1 MGCFNHKAN
10 FSQLPVKYGDRIVVI
25 VGIRPKN
32 IKPDNFAPGTSF
44 VPISVPI
51 RGKYNDYGSI
61 KEVDMTPGIKKLEE
75 FFGMG
80 VEKIVDCA
88 ERVCC
93 DCERQIENIDDIN
106 KLLDGLVDES
116 GYKNWRADF
125 GIELSYV
132 MEHEHI
138 FDYLVSTANVKMKG
152 RYFWTIPHEY
162 IESLGYK
169 KNMTGNESG
178 YEQITWTHDTL
189 PTLKESCYVW
199 LENEFGDYGKTSHTM
214 SELCKKIG
222 CEVPQEYEESYFE
235 NRFKADVDS
244 LSPEKRRER
253 VIKFYKSIIGH
264 KKADGTIFDESDVEK
279 AVKDFDEGNIDYD
292 VDLLFNKSED
302 NNYSFKKVYAHYGL
316 FNQQEGFIMDS
327 LILRTLGKKQEYLDL
342 KYMKEVVEIASI
354 INALRNLQMTWGVTN
369 YYSQDIDYDAHIKFL
384 EKCLQVAEEKKSDYM
399 DEEE

>member
-61 KEVDMTPGIKKLEE
+61 EEVDMTPGVKKLEE

-106 KLLDGLVDES
+106 KLLDGLVVES
-116 GYKNWRADF
+116 GYKNFRADF
-125 GIELSYV
+125 SVELSYV

-138 FDYLVSTANVKMKG
+138 FDYLVSTANVKMKD
-152 RYFWTIPHEY
+152 REFWTIPHEY

-169 KNMTGNESG
+169 KNMTGKDGG
-178 YEQITWTHDTL
+178 YEKITWTHDTL

-214 SELCKKIG
+214 GELCKKIG

-253 VIKFYKSIIGH
+253 AVKFFKSFIGH
-264 KKADGTIFDESDVEK
+264 NGFDENDFENAIK
-279 AVKDFDEGNIDYD
+279 KFDEGNIDD
-292 VDLLFNKSED
+292 DFDELFKRSED

-327 LILRTLGKKQEYLDL
+327 LILRTLGKKQEHLDL
-342 KYMKEVVEIASI
+342 KYMKEVIEIASI

-369 YYSQDIDYDAHIKFL
+369 YYRQDINYDDHINFL
-384 EKCLQVAEEKKSDYM
+384 QECLDVAKEKKSEYCY
-399 DEEE
+399 DEEEE